1 MFNRRKFESPGKAD
15 TLAYLLLVSI
25 MEGKILDSV
34 FLLQRLNLKLISPK
48 QKDSIKYRFHIITVG
63 GETVQKHLWT
73 LSVLSVIYTKK
84 YRHLCDGTQSESI
97 LFYFYFLQKCH
108 SLVKALFRPCLVL
121 SGVDSYQP
129 VSTIG

>member
-1 MFNRRKFESPGKAD
+1 MFNRRTFESPGKAD

-34 FLLQRLNLKLISPK
+34 FLLERLNLKLISPK
-48 QKDSIKYRFHIITVG
+48 QKDPIKYRFHIITVG

-84 YRHLCDGTQSESI
+84 YRDLCDGTQPESI
-97 LFYFYFLQKCH
+97 LF
-108 SLVKALFRPCLVL
+108 LFFIEMPQ
-121 SGVDSYQP
+121 SG
-129 VSTIG
+129 